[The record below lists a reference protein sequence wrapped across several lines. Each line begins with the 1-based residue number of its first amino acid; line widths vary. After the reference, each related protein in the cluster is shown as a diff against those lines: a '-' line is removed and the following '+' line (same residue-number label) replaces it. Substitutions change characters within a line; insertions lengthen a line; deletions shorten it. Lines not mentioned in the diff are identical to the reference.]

1 MKLWGGRFETEPV
14 EIMEEFNASLSF
26 DRRLYR
32 EDIAV
37 SRAHAMMLGKTGIIS
52 AEDAKAIT
60 KGLKEILTDMDKGK
74 FTFSPSDEDIHT
86 AVERGLGE
94 KIGETAGKLR
104 TGRSRNDQAVTD
116 LRLYVMSDIDQVAML
131 IADLM
136 AALTDRAESE
146 GGAIMPGYTHMQK
159 AQPITLGHH
168 LMSYVFM
175 LDRDAARFI
184 DCRTRVDILSLGS
197 GALAGTTFPIDR
209 DLVAKELGFS
219 KVSANSLDGVADR
232 DFVLEFMAD
241 AAITMTHLS
250 RFAEELILW
259 TSREFG
265 FARMS
270 ESFSTGSSIMP
281 QKKNPDAAELVRGKT
296 GRVTGDLM
304 AMLTVMKG
312 LPLAYNKDLQED
324 KEALFDAADTLK
336 KCLRIMAGV
345 VRTLTFDAA
354 RMSKAADDDFI
365 TATDLADYLAVKGIP
380 FSAAHTIVGN
390 IVKICVRKN
399 KRLTDVTL
407 EEYKDFS
414 PLFERDVLDVIRVKR
429 SVERRESAGGVAPK
443 QLKSQITAARGLIAA
458 RGNDPSPGA

>member
-1 MKLWGGRFETEPV
+1 MKLWGGRFETEPA

-37 SRAHAMMLGKTGIIS
+37 SLAHAMMLGKTGIIT
-52 AEDAKAIT
+52 ADDAKAII
-60 KGLKEILTDMDKGK
+60 KGLKEVLTDMEKDKFVYSHG
-74 FTFSPSDEDIHT
+74 DEDIHT

-94 KIGETAGKLR
+94 KIGEVAGKLR

-116 LRLYVMSDIDQVAML
+116 LRLYVMTDIDQVTELVAE
-131 IADLM
+131 LM
-136 AALTDRAESE
+136 AALTDRAETD
-146 GGAIMPGYTHMQK
+146 GGAIMPGYTHLQK

-175 LDRDAARFI
+175 LDRDAARFVS
-184 DCRTRVDILSLGS
+184 CRTRADILSLGS

-209 DLVAKELGFS
+209 DMVAKELGFT
-219 KVSANSLDGVADR
+219 KISANSLDGVADR
-232 DFVLEFMAD
+232 DFVLEYLAA

-265 FARMS
+265 FAKMS

-281 QKKNPDAAELVRGKT
+281 QKKNPDAAELVRGKA

-336 KCLRIMAGV
+336 KCLRVMTGV
-345 VRTLTFDAA
+345 VQTLTFDAV

-365 TATDLADYLAVKGIP
+365 TATDLADYLAVKGMP

-399 KRLTDVTL
+399 KRLTDVTM

-414 PLFERDVLDVIRVKR
+414 PLFERDVLDVIRIKR
-429 SVERRESAGGVAPK
+429 SVERRVSAGGVSPD
-443 QLKSQITAARGLIAA
+443 QLKSQIAAARGMIAE
-458 RGNDPSPGA
+458 RRNDKTPGT

>member
-1 MKLWGGRFETEPV
+1 MKLWGGRFETEPAQ
-14 EIMEEFNASLSF
+14 IMEEFNASLPF
-26 DRRLYR
+26 DQRLYR
-32 EDIAV
+32 EDIVA
-37 SRAHAMMLGKTGIIS
+37 SQAHAKMLGKTGII
-52 AEDAKAIT
+52 ADEDAKAIV
-60 KGLKEILTDMDKGK
+60 KGLKEVLADFEKGK
-74 FTFSPSDEDIHT
+74 FVFTATDEDIHT

-94 KIGETAGKLR
+94 KIGVTAGKLR

-116 LRLYVMSDIDQVAML
+116 LRLYVMNDIDQTVDL

-136 AALTDRAESE
+136 KALTDRAEAE
-146 GGAIMPGYTHMQK
+146 GGAIMPGYTHLQK

-175 LDRDAARFI
+175 LERDAARFT
-184 DCRTRVDILSLGS
+184 DCRGRADILSLGS

-209 DLVAKELGFS
+209 DMVAAELGFTR
-219 KVSANSLDGVADR
+219 VSSNSLDGVADR
-232 DFVLEFMAD
+232 DFVLEFL
-241 AAITMTHLS
+241 AAAAVTMTHLS
-250 RFAEELILW
+250 RFAEELIMW
-259 TSREFG
+259 SSREFG

-270 ESFSTGSSIMP
+270 EAFSTGSSIMP

-296 GRVTGDLM
+296 GRVVGDLM

-324 KEALFDAADTLK
+324 KESLFDAGDTAK
-336 KCLRIMAGV
+336 KCLRVMVGV
-345 VRTLTFDAA
+345 VETLTFDAA

-365 TATDLADYLAVKGIP
+365 TATDLADYLAVKGMP

-399 KRLTDVTL
+399 KRLTDLSL

-429 SVERRESAGGVAPK
+429 SVERRTSRGGVSPD
-443 QLKSQITAARGLIAA
+443 QLKSQIAEARSLINKFRRPTA
-458 RGNDPSPGA
+458 